1 MGPSNELGL
10 PSTEQGDVRREPA
23 QPFKLP
29 MIDNHQPN
37 RETAMVVVENNV
49 NSSVKMEN
57 ELIDLNSRP
66 QRMHG
71 QTSNNQ
77 VIYSNWKYYLS
88 HFVQLSVP
96 SNYKI

>member
-29 MIDNHQPN
+29 MMENHQPN
-37 RETAMVVVENNV
+37 RDTAKAALENNV

-71 QTSNNQ
+71 QSSNNQ
-77 VIYSNWKYYLS
+77 VIYSN
-88 HFVQLSVP
+88 
-96 SNYKI
+96 

>member
-10 PSTEQGDVRREPA
+10 PSTEQGDVRKEPA

-29 MIDNHQPN
+29 MIDNHQTN
-37 RETAMVVVENNV
+37 REIAMAAVENNV
-49 NSSVKMEN
+49 NNSVKMEN

-71 QTSNNQ
+71 QTSNN
-77 VIYSNWKYYLS
+77 
-88 HFVQLSVP
+88 
-96 SNYKI
+96 

>member
-23 QPFKLP
+23 QPFTLP
-29 MIDNHQPN
+29 MIENHQSN
-37 RETAMVVVENNV
+37 RETAKAGLENNV

-71 QTSNNQ
+71 QSSNNQ
-77 VIYSNWKYYLS
+77 VINSN
-88 HFVQLSVP
+88 
-96 SNYKI
+96 